1 MARLSAEERL
11 RKKVYCVQLYYGKYP
26 GLQKPL
32 TQAEIA
38 KRLGVSNSQVSQ
50 LLREAQQEGIVEVSL
65 NAPRALQLEGELV
78 AIYGR
83 YGLRQSRVAVVAG
96 NSPEILII
104 DAIGSVAAQYLET
117 YLKPKRKASPRVRSH
132 APGMAPRMNI
142 GISGGRTIRR
152 MAEHIHAG
160 KLKDLSIFPIDSRGP
175 VTVSANTLTAIIAG
189 KCDGEVKAYAL
200 PIPTLTNGSLEET
213 TKIIKYLLS
222 LDSIAE
228 VYEGMRNLDT
238 VIIGI
243 SCLSAPNSKKWA
255 AEYYGVDTSLIE
267 NLSKKAV
274 GNTLW
279 QFFDKQGNIVESDLH
294 KRTITISLVQLAEMR
309 RDANKEVIVLAGAID
324 KVPAIRGAILGGFI
338 DTLITDINAAEALVE
353 LGV

>member
-1 MARLSAEERL
+1 MARFKSEDRL

-26 GLQKPL
+26 CLQRPL

-96 NSPEILII
+96 NSPEIAII
-104 DAIGSVAAQYLET
+104 DAIGSVAASYLET
-117 YLKPKRKASPRVRSH
+117 HLKPKMRV
-132 APGMAPRMNI
+132 
-142 GISGGRTIRR
+142 GISGGRTIKK
-152 MAEHIHAG
+152 MAEHLHAG
-160 KLKDLSIFPIDSRGP
+160 KLKDLSIFPLESRGP
-175 VTVSANTLTAIIAG
+175 ITFSANTLTAIIAG

-200 PIPTLTNGSLEET
+200 PIPTLANGSLEET
-213 TKIIKYLLS
+213 TKIIEYFLS

-228 VYEGMRNLDT
+228 VYSGMRNLDIA
-238 VIIGI
+238 IIGI

-255 AEYYGVDTSLIE
+255 AEYYNVPISLIE
-267 NLSKKAV
+267 NLSQKAV

-279 QFFDKQGNIVESDLH
+279 QFFDRQGNIVESDLH
-294 KRTITISLVQLAEMR
+294 KRTITISLAQLAEMR
-309 RDANKEVIVLAGAID
+309 RDANKEVIVLAGTID
-324 KVPAIRGAILGGFI
+324 KVPAIRGAILGGFV

-353 LGV
+353 VEV

>member
-1 MARLSAEERL
+1 MARFKSEDRL

-26 GLQKPL
+26 GLQKSL
-32 TQAEIA
+32 TQADIA

-50 LLREAQQEGIVEVSL
+50 LLREAQQEGIIEVSL

-78 AIYGR
+78 MLYGR

-96 NSPEILII
+96 NSEEIAAM

-117 YLKPKRKASPRVRSH
+117 YLKPKMRV
-132 APGMAPRMNI
+132 
-142 GISGGRTIRR
+142 GISGGRTIGK
-152 MAEHIHAG
+152 MTEHLHAG
-160 KLKDLSIFPIDSRGP
+160 KLKDLSIFPLESRGP
-175 VTVSANTLTAIIAG
+175 ITVSANTLTAIIAG
-189 KCDGEVKAYAL
+189 KCDGQVKAYAL
-200 PIPTLTNGSLEET
+200 PVPTLTNGSLEET
-213 TKIIKYLLS
+213 TKIIEYLLS

-228 VYEGMRNLDT
+228 VYEGMRNLD
-238 VIIGI
+238 VAIIGI
-243 SCLSAPNSKKWA
+243 SCLSAPNSKKWT

-267 NLSKKAV
+267 NLSQKAV

-294 KRTITISLVQLAEMR
+294 KRTITIPMAQLAEMR
-309 RDANKEVIVLAGAID
+309 RDANKEVIVLAGTID

-353 LGV
+353 VGV